1 MNTSSENLNLIIK
14 CSKCKN
20 EITAQDLRNKMY
32 VCPYCGFM
40 YPISAFQRLS
50 LLYDNGE
57 YTEMDRDFEPRN
69 PLSFP
74 GYDEKLEGAQKKTGL
89 KEAVVSAFGR
99 IGGKATVTAV
109 MDYRFLMGSMSS
121 VVGEKLTRTIEFATS
136 YHLPL
141 VIFSAS
147 GGARVQEGIYSLA
160 QMVKTSSAIQA
171 FSDAGGLFISYFTN
185 PTAGGVTASFASL
198 GDIFL
203 AEPDSFIGF
212 AGPRVIEQTIK
223 KKLPKDFQK
232 GETLEKRGFVDKIVR
247 REDMRDTLIRLLDL
261 HNY

>member
-1 MNTSSENLNLIIK
+1 MICSESGFVAVMGFEASTALIQIVL
-14 CSKCKN
+14 SQN
-20 EITAQDLRNKMY
+20 DLQQ
-32 VCPYCGFM
+32 PQSG
-40 YPISAFQRLS
+40 
-50 LLYDNGE
+50 LLTDL
-57 YTEMDRDFEPRN
+57 F
-69 PLSFP
+69 
-74 GYDEKLEGAQKKTGL
+74 
-89 KEAVVSAFGR
+89 SAFGR

-212 AGPRVIEQTIK
+212 AGPRVIEQTIE
-223 KKLPKDFQK
+223 Q
-232 GETLEKRGFVDKIVR
+232 
-247 REDMRDTLIRLLDL
+247 RERK
-261 HNY
+261 